1 MVVVSSNANQ
11 LNFVG
16 RTDDRRG
23 GFPVKWSGDRLTRK
37 RCRVEGFTVQREG
50 RSPTLVVAFDY
61 EETAK
66 QCAEMMTAIGA
77 KAK

>member
-1 MVVVSSNANQ
+1 MV
-11 LNFVG
+11 
-16 RTDDRRG
+16 
-23 GFPVKWSGDRLTRK
+23 RLH
-37 RCRVEGFTVQREG
+37 VQREN